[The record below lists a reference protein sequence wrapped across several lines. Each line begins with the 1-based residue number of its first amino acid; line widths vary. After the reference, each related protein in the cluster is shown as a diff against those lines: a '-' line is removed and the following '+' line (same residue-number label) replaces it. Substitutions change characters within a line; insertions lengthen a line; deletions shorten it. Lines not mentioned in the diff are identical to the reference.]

1 MQNAWSVEVDFEK
14 KQEIVID
21 YSESWSLFLIINS
34 PTTEAPEYP
43 W

>member
-1 MQNAWSVEVDFEK
+1 MQNARSVEADFEK
-14 KQEIVID
+14 KEIVID
-21 YSESWSLFLIINS
+21 YSESWSLYLIINS